1 MTRLKIFIVE
11 DDQWYAELL
20 MHTLQ
25 LNPDHEVSKFGDAAG
40 LLAALDKKPDVITMD
55 YHLPDMNGD
64 ELLEKLR
71 TECPTAEVIVVSEQE
86 KIETAVELLN
96 RGAFDYIVKSKNIR
110 DRLFTSLS
118 HIKDK
123 IGLQKQVRHLEAE
136 VQKKYDF
143 EKVIIGTSA
152 PILEVFDLLGKAA
165 SSKINVTLTGE
176 TGTGKELAAKAIHY
190 NSTRAREE
198 FVAVNLA
205 ALPAEL
211 IESELFGHEKGAFT
225 GAQFQRIGKFEEASN
240 GTIFL
245 DEIAEIDAHIQVKL
259 LRVLQEKEIVR
270 IGSNKTIKVNPR
282 IIVAS
287 HKDLQ
292 KEVKEGRFRE
302 DLYFRLFGLTIEL
315 PPLRDRGNDVVILAK
330 HFVDSY
336 ASENEVSVPE
346 ISHKAIEKLLS
357 YSFPG
362 NVRELR
368 SIIELAVVMC
378 GDREISEN
386 DINFRRNMEL
396 YTPPSEGL
404 TLKEHTDKIIRM
416 YLDKHKGNVKAAA
429 KELDISYSTIYRM
442 LKPEE

>member
-1 MTRLKIFIVE
+1 M
-11 DDQWYAELL
+11 
-20 MHTLQ
+20 
-25 LNPDHEVSKFGDAAG
+25 
-40 LLAALDKKPDVITMD
+40 VITVRFPR
-55 YHLPDMNGD
+55 LPGGSLDRAASLDLQCFSGLSPGRRPASKGAVM
-64 ELLEKLR
+64 L
-71 TECPTAEVIVVSEQE
+71 TEQE

-96 RGAFDYIVKSKNIR
+96 KGAFDYIVKSKNIR
-110 DRLFTSLS
+110 DRLFTSLA

-123 IGLQKQVRHLEAE
+123 IGLQKQVSNLEAA

-143 EKVIIGTSA
+143 EKVIIGTSK
-152 PILEVFDLLGKAA
+152 PILEVFELLGKAA

-190 NSTRAREE
+190 NSNRAREA

-225 GAQFQRIGKFEEASN
+225 GAQFQRIGKFEEATN

-315 PPLRDRGNDVVILAK
+315 PPLRDRGNDIVILAK
-330 HFVDSY
+330 HFIASY
-336 ASENEVSVPE
+336 ASENEVAAPE
-346 ISHKAIEKLLS
+346 LSHKAIDKLLS

-378 GDREISEN
+378 DNKEISEN
-386 DINFRRNMEL
+386 DINFRNNMDL

-404 TLKEHTDKIIRM
+404 TLKAHTERIIRL

-429 KELDISYSTIYRM
+429 RELDISYSTIYRM
-442 LKPEE
+442 LKPDE